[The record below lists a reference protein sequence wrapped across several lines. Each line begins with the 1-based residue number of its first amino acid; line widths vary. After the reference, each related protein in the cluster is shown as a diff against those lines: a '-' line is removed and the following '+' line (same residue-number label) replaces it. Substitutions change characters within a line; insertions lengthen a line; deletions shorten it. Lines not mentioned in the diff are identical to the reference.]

1 MDYQQFASFPTDD
14 VETDMAL
21 RAEQTLE
28 LPMSESSSTM
38 SSNET
43 TARSPTSTSSF
54 ETSSSNVTSSPNSTS
69 SGTEEAFEI
78 EYDKHKIEEEDT
90 LNYVNLAESPRKAMT
105 RGQRKVMQESMQNVH
120 REDLALRGTLRHEQ
134 GLRKPGRLLPL
145 GMQMLSHWS
154 CLLAQQW

>member
-1 MDYQQFASFPTDD
+1 MGQYLELVDRDGLPAVRLIPTND

-21 RAEQTLE
+21 RAEHTLE

-43 TARSPTSTSSF
+43 TAHSPTSTSSF

-90 LNYVNLAESPRKAMT
+90 LNYVLGRIAEKGDDPRTAESDA
-105 RGQRKVMQESMQNVH
+105 GVH
-120 REDLALRGTLRHEQ
+120 AEC
-134 GLRKPGRLLPL
+134 P
-145 GMQMLSHWS
+145 S
-154 CLLAQQW
+154 